1 MGLFRRK
8 KKPSPEV
15 ETAVKEIT
23 LLLRRYS
30 KYAFGEDKDEDS
42 IQYKAYWA
50 IVTSLQSGH
59 NEVIDRF
66 GRNRVEV
73 MSARQSWALDL
84 LLKEGNEDVRTE
96 ILMTDLSAV

>member
-8 KKPSPEV
+8 KKLSPEV

-23 LLLRRYS
+23 LLLKRYS

-42 IQYKAYWA
+42 IQYKAYCA
-50 IVTSLQSGH
+50 IATSLQSGQ

-66 GRNRVEV
+66 GQDKVDV

-84 LLKEGNEDVRTE
+84 LLKGGNEDVRTE
-96 ILMTDLSAV
+96 ILMNYSSA